1 MKIPRYLTQLP
12 RIFPL
17 LAIAILMFAC
27 SSSTP
32 RLSVGDAAPDFLIED
47 LDGRVIRLADLAKRP
62 VVLRFFV
69 TDCKFCRA
77 DTGVFSDY
85 YRKHQAQGLEV
96 IYITTTVD
104 RDKVRSFAKEMQI
117 PFPVAI
123 DYDRKVSQAYNIKV
137 EPQTVILD
145 SDHRIKGAILGGV
158 GEKELDEILGNLW
171 GSGGK
176 AASAGSNPSA
186 PVDPRDHLKETAR
199 CPVCGMFV
207 AKYEVWVTR
216 IEVTPGEFL
225 DFDGGKDLFA
235 YYFKPA
241 VYGGKELPT
250 GSRIWVKDYYSLK
263 WLDGREAFYVTGSD
277 VNGPMGSEL
286 IPFATRAGA
295 ESFQT
300 DHHGKKVLS
309 FSEIT
314 PPLVEE
320 LRGGAHM
327 KQGE

>member
-1 MKIPRYLTQLP
+1 MGRVIHRFLALGL
-12 RIFPL
+12 L
-17 LAIAILMFAC
+17 LALLAPLGAC
-27 SSSTP
+27 SREEK
-32 RLSVGDAAPDFLIED
+32 RLAVGDAGPDFLIED
-47 LDGRVIRLADLAKRP
+47 LDGRALRLSELANRP

-104 RDKVRSFAKEMQI
+104 RDQVRAFAKELQI

-123 DYDRKVSQAYNIKV
+123 DYDRKVSKAYNIKV
-137 EPQTVILD
+137 EPQTVILG

-158 GEKELDEILGNLW
+158 GEKELDEILGSPR
-171 GSGGK
+171 G
-176 AASAGSNPSA
+176 ASASGTAGPAA
-186 PVDPRDHLKETAR
+186 PVGQGDPRDHLQAEAR

-216 IEVTPGEFL
+216 IETVPGQFL
-225 DFDGGKDLFA
+225 DFDGVKDLLA

-241 VYGGKELPT
+241 AYGGKALPAAN
-250 GSRIWVKDYYSLK
+250 RIWVKDYYSQK
-263 WLDGREAFYVTGSD
+263 WLDGRDAFYVVGSD
-277 VNGPMGSEL
+277 VTGPMGSEL

-295 ESFQT
+295 AAFKA
-300 DHHGKKVLS
+300 DHHGQRVLA
-309 FSEIT
+309 FAEIT
-314 PPLVEE
+314 PLLVEE
-320 LRGGAHM
+320 LRGGGRM